1 MYLGLAKRRQRRKA
15 RKAAKARPS
24 QAVAAAQFQKR
35 HEDGD
40 SKMPGARAVSED
52 TLNKKQGQYLQ
63 IPSGTNLFDMRDGK
77 LMSKGSLA
85 EGRYKLEMNKHSD
98 NRMPKETTR
107 IYKVKEWKSEKI
119 RVNAKLEESETR
131 EDCTKIRHQQNQIK
145 SLNNQISSIH
155 RI

>member
-1 MYLGLAKRRQRRKA
+1 M
-15 RKAAKARPS
+15 
-24 QAVAAAQFQKR
+24 
-35 HEDGD
+35 
-40 SKMPGARAVSED
+40 SE
-52 TLNKKQGQYLQ
+52 
-63 IPSGTNLFDMRDGK
+63 
-77 LMSKGSLA
+77 GSLA

-155 RI
+155 RIWGEMKGRKEEQQ